1 MDHELRIFLKPCDHP
16 GHMLISD
23 SEFIPLKERHDG
35 IISVI
40 ILKVMDVDIY
50 LTKANSN

>member
-16 GHMLISD
+16 DHMLISD

-35 IISVI
+35 VISVI
-40 ILKVMDVDIY
+40 ILMLFVSFK
-50 LTKANSN
+50 SHGS